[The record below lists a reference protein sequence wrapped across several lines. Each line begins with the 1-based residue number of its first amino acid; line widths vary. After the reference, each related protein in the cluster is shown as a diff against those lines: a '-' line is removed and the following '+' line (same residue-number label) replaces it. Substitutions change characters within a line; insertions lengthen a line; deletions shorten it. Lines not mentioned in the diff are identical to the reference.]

1 MGYASGYGKRGLGRY
16 QDMKVHTAS
25 PAQIMIMLYDG
36 AIRFTQQAKRKIQE
50 KDFEAKGVLIS
61 KTQAIIDE
69 LMNSLDFSL
78 APELCSRLQQLYIYL
93 NERLSNANVNME
105 ADALDEV
112 IELLGTLRDGWK
124 MALASLPQDPT
135 VQRLKD
141 GSETPPPGG
150 GGSGSGG

>member
-1 MGYASGYGKRGLGRY
+1 
-16 QDMKVHTAS
+16 MKVHTAS

-50 KDFEAKGVLIS
+50 QDYESKGVLIS

-78 APELCSRLQQLYIYL
+78 APDLCSQLQQLYIYI
-93 NERLSNANVNME
+93 NERLSTANVNMDT
-105 ADALDEV
+105 AALDEV
-112 IELLGTLRDGWK
+112 VELLGTLRDGWK
-124 MALASLPQDPT
+124 SALASLPQDPT

-141 GSETPPPGG
+141 GAEGSEK
-150 GGSGSGG
+150 S